1 MLLAACG
8 GGASSGSV
16 PQVEASRLPAMTSVT
31 IRIDAPSAASSSG
44 VKRRPAYLSPAT
56 QSITISING
65 GTPVAQNLTPAGGN
79 CSTPSFGATPV
90 CTLVASAPVGTDTF
104 TFVTYDG
111 ANGTGN
117 ALSQN
122 TIAQKIVA
130 GQVNTVSVTL
140 EGVPVGVVATPYP
153 NQTNVTATATGYI
166 LLGTTAANFL
176 IVATDADG
184 NVIIGPGTPTLTV
197 TSSSSS
203 LKVAAVANNPNKFV
217 LTPQTD
223 GASVTLNIS
232 AAGGSG
238 GTATGAIALTL
249 KALPPTSL
257 PQTLYSYVSGTNE
270 IDIFAPGSVS
280 TSAPIGKLTSTLQ
293 VAQPGGLAWAP
304 GGALDVAGNTN
315 VGVGALVVQYSAS
328 QLSAHSG
335 TPTTILQ
342 SYQAS
347 FNTKLPFE
355 VGGMAVDSQG
365 DVFVTGELYADP
377 PASAFSLFEYKAG
390 FGPTTPPITISA
402 STTGNTNPSYVRIDS
417 NNILYVANAPQT
429 DMNISGSVLEFSAS
443 NPSTAP
449 IRTIG
454 GVNSNAGFT
463 TVGGMA
469 VGPDGTLVVIDA
481 ITNAVYGFA
490 PGTTNNPSPSFVFQ
504 SPSDLFAPPITLDA
518 NDNVY
523 GLQFL
528 APGNQLD
535 VYPAGSTGVPA
546 ALFTLQLTPAN
557 PLLTPADFIFAPP
570 S

>member
-1 MLLAACG
+1 
-8 GGASSGSV
+8 
-16 PQVEASRLPAMTSVT
+16 
-31 IRIDAPSAASSSG
+31 
-44 VKRRPAYLSPAT
+44 
-56 QSITISING
+56 
-65 GTPVAQNLTPAGGN
+65 
-79 CSTPSFGATPV
+79 
-90 CTLVASAPVGTDTF
+90 
-104 TFVTYDG
+104 
-111 ANGTGN
+111 
-117 ALSQN
+117 
-122 TIAQKIVA
+122 
-130 GQVNTVSVTL
+130 
-140 EGVPVGVVATPYP
+140 
-153 NQTNVTATATGYI
+153 
-166 LLGTTAANFL
+166 
-176 IVATDADG
+176 
-184 NVIIGPGTPTLTV
+184 
-197 TSSSSS
+197 
-203 LKVAAVANNPNKFV
+203 
-217 LTPQTD
+217 
-223 GASVTLNIS
+223 
-232 AAGGSG
+232 
-238 GTATGAIALTL
+238 
-249 KALPPTSL
+249 
-257 PQTLYSYVSGTNE
+257 
-270 IDIFAPGSVS
+270 
-280 TSAPIGKLTSTLQ
+280 
-293 VAQPGGLAWAP
+293 
-304 GGALDVAGNTN
+304 
-315 VGVGALVVQYSAS
+315 LVVQYSAS

-454 GVNSNAGFT
+454 GVSSNAGFT